1 MLWGCFWEFSTA
13 WLVLLSGLS
22 GFSVF
27 ELGSAFFSLF
37 SSLDWVVSFSD
48 VLLGLF
54 EEVLFASY
62 SACWLFVLF
71 FIFIY
76 VVSIDNIPQTIEIFQ
91 GEEINIPTL
100 WGIKISNEDESIE
113 TSSTLYSSTFN
124 EIGEEKLEV
133 SLFDKI
139 RLKTINVNVIEDV
152 DVIPVGEIVGIK
164 LYTNGVM
171 VVGMASIEGEDG
183 NIYKPYQDTGI
194 QEGDCIT
201 YVNGTEIASTED
213 LTKEINKSLGN
224 EIELTFNHKEETK
237 TGKIKSVKNKD
248 GKYKLGLWVRDSA
261 AGVGTVT
268 FYNEDTKCFSALGHA
283 ITDIDTGEVLT
294 TSSGEID
301 TARILSIVKGQKD
314 EPGRVEGAINSKTL
328 IGSIYNNTKFGIFGV
343 IKNTENIQLDFNKK
357 MKVASRNEIKLGE
370 ATCLSSIDGEI
381 KEYKLE
387 ITKIYQN
394 NNYDNKSML
403 INITDENL
411 LEKTGGI
418 IQGMSGTPII
428 QNGKFVG
435 AITHVFV
442 P

>member
-1 MLWGCFWEFSTA
+1 MKHLKR
-13 WLVLLSGLS
+13 
-22 GFSVF
+22 VF
-27 ELGSAFFSLF
+27 L
-37 SSLDWVVSFSD
+37 
-48 VLLGLF
+48 
-54 EEVLFASY
+54 
-62 SACWLFVLF
+62 LFVLF
-71 FIFIY
+71 FLFIY
-76 VVSIDNIPQTIEIFQ
+76 VVSIDNIPQTIQIFQ
-91 GEEINIPTL
+91 GQEVSIPTL
-100 WGIKISNEDESIE
+100 WGIRISNENDSIE

-139 RLKTINVNVIEDV
+139 KLKTINVNVIEDV

-183 NIYKPYQDTGI
+183 NIYKPYQETGI

-201 YVNGTEIASTED
+201 HVNGVEITSTNKLVE
-213 LTKEINKSLGN
+213 EINKTLGE

-237 TGKIKSVKNKD
+237 TGKIKPVKNKD
-248 GKYKLGLWVRDSA
+248 DKYKLGLWVRDSA

-268 FYNEDTKCFSALGHA
+268 FYNEDTKCFAALGHA
-283 ITDIDTGEVLT
+283 ITDIDTGEVLS

-301 TARILSIVKGQKD
+301 NAQILSIVKGQKD
-314 EPGRVEGAINSKTL
+314 EPGKIEGVINSDIS

-343 IKNTENIQLDFNKK
+343 IKNPQNVLLDFNRK

-370 ATCLSSIDGEI
+370 AICLSGIDGEI

-403 INITDENL
+403 INITDESL
-411 LEKTGGI
+411 IEKTGGI
-418 IQGMSGTPII
+418 VQGMSGTPII

-435 AITHVFV
+435 AITHVLVNNPTVGYAVFGDLMLKY
-442 P
+442 

>member
-1 MLWGCFWEFSTA
+1 MKHLKR
-13 WLVLLSGLS
+13 
-22 GFSVF
+22 VF
-27 ELGSAFFSLF
+27 L
-37 SSLDWVVSFSD
+37 
-48 VLLGLF
+48 
-54 EEVLFASY
+54 
-62 SACWLFVLF
+62 LFVLF
-71 FIFIY
+71 FLFIY
-76 VVSIDNIPQTIEIFQ
+76 VVSIDNIPQTIQIFQ
-91 GEEINIPTL
+91 GQEVSIPTL
-100 WGIKISNEDESIE
+100 WGIRISNENDSIE

-139 RLKTINVNVIEDV
+139 KLKTINVNVIEDV

-171 VVGMASIEGEDG
+171 VVGTASIEGEDG
-183 NIYKPYQDTGI
+183 NIYKPYQETGI

-201 YVNGTEIASTED
+201 HVNGVEITSTNRLVE
-213 LTKEINKSLGN
+213 EINKSLG
-224 EIELTFNHKEETK
+224 EEVELTYNHKEEIK
-237 TGKIKSVKNKD
+237 TGKIKPVKNKD
-248 GKYKLGLWVRDSA
+248 DKYKLGIWVRDSA

-268 FYNEDTKCFSALGHA
+268 FYNEDTKCFAALGHA
-283 ITDIDTGEVLT
+283 ITDIDTGEILS

-301 TARILSIVKGQKD
+301 NAQILSIVKGQKD
-314 EPGRVEGAINSKTL
+314 EPGKIEGVINSDIS

-343 IKNTENIQLDFNKK
+343 IKNPQNVLLDFNRK

-370 ATCLSSIDGEI
+370 AICLSGIDGEI

-403 INITDENL
+403 INITDESL
-411 LEKTGGI
+411 IEKTGGI
-418 IQGMSGTPII
+418 VQGMSGTPII

-435 AITHVFV
+435 AITHVLVNNPTVGYAVFGDLMLKY
-442 P
+442 

>member
-1 MLWGCFWEFSTA
+1 MKHLKRGI
-13 WLVLLSGLS
+13 L
-22 GFSVF
+22 
-27 ELGSAFFSLF
+27 
-37 SSLDWVVSFSD
+37 
-48 VLLGLF
+48 
-54 EEVLFASY
+54 
-62 SACWLFVLF
+62 LFVLF

-91 GEEINIPTL
+91 GEEINIPIL
-100 WGIKISNEDESIE
+100 WGVKISNETKSIE
-113 TSSTLYSSTFN
+113 TSSTLYSSTFD

-152 DVIPVGEIVGIK
+152 DVIPVGAIVGIK

-171 VVGMASIEGEDG
+171 VVGMSSIEGEDG
-183 NIYKPYQDTGI
+183 NIYKPYQELEI
-194 QEGDCIT
+194 QEGDFIT
-201 YVNGTEIASTED
+201 HINGIEITSTNKLIE
-213 LTKEINKSLGN
+213 EINNSSGQ

-237 TGKIKSVKNKD
+237 TVNIRPVKNKD
-248 GKYKLGLWVRDSA
+248 KKYKLGLWVRDSA

-268 FYNEDTKCFSALGHA
+268 FYNDDTKCFAALGHA
-283 ITDIDTGEVLT
+283 ITDIDTGEILS

-301 TARILSIVKGQKD
+301 TSRILSIVKGQKD
-314 EPGRVEGAINSKTL
+314 EPGRIEGTINSKTP
-328 IGSIYNNTKFGIFGV
+328 IGNIYNNTKFGIFGV
-343 IKNTENIQLDFNKK
+343 IKNAENIQLDFNKK

-370 ATCLSSIDGEI
+370 ATCLSGIDGEI

-387 ITKIYQN
+387 ITKIYPN
-394 NNYDNKSML
+394 NNYDNKSMF

-418 IQGMSGTPII
+418 VQGMSGTPII

-435 AITHVFV
+435 AITHVLVNNPTVGYAVFGDLMLKY
-442 P
+442 